1 MGIRVLPYPPR
12 VNEALPITRGSLL
25 DFPRDPITCMRA
37 LYRAHGTLAALEE
50 DGQRLYFVFGPEYN
64 QQVLSDPQ
72 TFHSRFFS
80 LRGPRHSAQ
89 RRLTGTLLS
98 MNGDEHKRHRRLIM
112 GPFQKKS
119 IERYCDRLAFLAEEM
134 VAGWCLGEVRDI
146 FQDMK
151 QYMLRVTSS
160 ILFGY
165 DQPELAY
172 EIGQR
177 TERWVAMNHDLG
189 IGAFLSES
197 SLSGSYD
204 KLLAAAEGLEE
215 SVRAMIDLRRS
226 SRRLGDDVLSLLI
239 RAHQETGA
247 GLSDAELIGQSAIL
261 FAAAH
266 LTSTNT
272 LTWTL
277 FLLSQHPDSARELAA
292 ELEGVLAGKPP
303 ALKQLD
309 SLPVLDRVLK
319 ESMRVLPASAY
330 SQRVASVPVELGP
343 FQLAPGSVVIFSQFL
358 THHLPE
364 LFPEPERFLPERW
377 LTLMPSP
384 YAFLPFGAGPR
395 LCMGAP
401 LALTIFKI
409 TLPVILQYCHP
420 SVVPGASVNGRVIST
435 MLTPVSGM
443 PMRIEPPAAP
453 FQAHPVAGNIRELVD
468 L

>member
-1 MGIRVLPYPPR
+1 MGIRVVPPR
-12 VNEALPITRGSLL
+12 PPTREALPITHGSLL
-25 DFPRDPITCMRA
+25 DFPRDPITCMRR
-37 LYRAHGTLAALEE
+37 LYQAHGTVAALEE
-50 DGQRLYFVFGPEYN
+50 DGHRLYFAFGPEYN

-72 TFHSRFFS
+72 TFHARFFA

-89 RRLTGTLLS
+89 RRLTATLLS

-119 IERYCDRLAFLAEEM
+119 IERYRDRLAFLAEEM
-134 VAGWCLGEVRDI
+134 VAGWQPGQVRDI

-172 EIGQR
+172 EIGGR
-177 TERWVAMNHDLG
+177 TERWVAMNHELG
-189 IGAFLSES
+189 IGAFLAEASVS
-197 SLSGSYD
+197 CCYD
-204 KLLAAAEGLEE
+204 KLLAAAAGLEE

-226 SRRLGDDVLSLLI
+226 SRMLGDDVLSLLI
-239 RAHQETGA
+239 RAHDETGT

-277 FLLSQHPDSARELAA
+277 FLLAQHPDVAAELAA
-292 ELEGVLAGKPP
+292 ECERVLAGATPTL
-303 ALKQLD
+303 AQLD
-309 SLPVLDRVLK
+309 TLSVLDRVLK
-319 ESMRVLPASAY
+319 ESMRMLPASAY
-330 SQRVASVPVELGP
+330 SQRVTSVGAELGP
-343 FQLAPGSVVIFSQFL
+343 FSLPPGSVVIFSQFM
-358 THHLPE
+358 THHLAE
-364 LFPEPERFLPERW
+364 IFADPERFCPDRW
-377 LTLMPSP
+377 LAMTPSP
-384 YAFLPFGAGPR
+384 YAFLPFAAGPR
-395 LCMGAP
+395 MCIGAP

-409 TLPVILQYCHP
+409 TLPVILQRCHL
-420 SVVPGASVNGRVIST
+420 SVVPGASINGKVIST

-443 PMRIEPPAAP
+443 PMRVEPPGGP
-453 FQAHPVAGNIRELVD
+453 FQSHPVGGNIWELVS